1 MLLPLSTCFISLS
14 AYWLFI
20 YLYPTDEDDADIILK
35 DNSIHDTQSSNTSS
49 STTSAIYDRT
59 TIHSYQS
66 INSNHASDNN
76 NIDTIDTID
85 NDTNN
90 IESNNNSINHK
101 YETYQNANHNHISD
115 YPGTTMNYSE
125 KSLLN
130 SIDPED
136 VPIEYE
142 SVTHK

>member
-20 YLYPTDEDDADIILK
+20 YLYPFDEDDADIILK
-35 DNSIHDTQSSNTSS
+35 DNNSIHDTQSNNTSS

-66 INSNHASDNN
+66 IYSNHVNDNKSYN
-76 NIDTIDTID
+76 NIDTIDD
-85 NDTNN
+85 DTNN
-90 IESNNNSINHK
+90 IESNNHK
-101 YETYQNANHNHISD
+101 YETYQNVNHNHTTD
-115 YPGTTMNYSE
+115 YPGTTIHCSG
-125 KSLLN
+125 KTFFN
-130 SIDPED
+130 SIDPEGD

-142 SVTHK
+142 SVDHK